1 MMRLGREEDAPSG
14 LHEER
19 LKAVQQALLSS
30 GARTVLDLGCG
41 SGPLMIRLVRS
52 GRFEKVVGVDT
63 STRSLQLLERKLEGV
78 RSERCHVTLVH
89 ASFLDRNIDLAG
101 FEAAIMVETIEH
113 IAPDKLS
120 AVENAVF
127 ARYRPQTV
135 IITTPNSEYNDSLG
149 VPKYRFRHR
158 DHRFEWKRQKF
169 RSWAERVAARNR
181 YEVLF
186 KDIGMSH
193 PALGSATQ
201 MAQFVAAGAQTGCF

>member
-1 MMRLGREEDAPSG
+1 MTRLVREEDAPSA

-19 LKAVQQALLSS
+19 IRAVHQALLSC

-41 SGPLMIRLVRS
+41 SGPLMVRLVQS
-52 GRFEKVVGVDT
+52 GRFEKIVGVDT
-63 STRSLQLLERKLEGV
+63 STRLLHLLERKLEGV
-78 RSERCHVTLVH
+78 RPESCHVALVN
-89 ASFLDRNIDLAG
+89 ASFLDRNVDLAG

-120 AVENAVF
+120 AVESAVF

-149 VPKYRFRHR
+149 VPKHRFRHR

-181 YEVLF
+181 YKVRF
-186 KDIGMSH
+186 KDIGRSH

-201 MAQFVAAGAQTGCF
+201 MAQFVAAGAETSCF

>member
-1 MMRLGREEDAPSG
+1 MIRFGREDAPSI

-19 LKAVQQALLSS
+19 LKVVHEALLSS
-30 GARTVLDLGCG
+30 GARSVLDLGCG
-41 SGPLMIRLVRS
+41 SGPLMLRLVRS
-52 GRFEKVVGVDT
+52 GRFEKIVGVDT
-63 STRSLQLLERKLEGV
+63 STHSLHLLERKLEGV
-78 RSERCHVTLVH
+78 RSEGCHVALVH

-113 IAPDKLS
+113 IAPDRLS

-135 IITTPNSEYNDSLG
+135 IITTPNSEYNDNLG
-149 VPKYRFRHR
+149 VPKHRFRHR
-158 DHRFEWKRQKF
+158 DHRFEWERQKF
-169 RSWAERVAARNR
+169 KSWAERVAARNR
-181 YEVLF
+181 YKVLF

-201 MAQFVAAGAQTGCF
+201 MARFVADSAEN

>member
-1 MMRLGREEDAPSG
+1 MMQLGREEDAPSG

-19 LKAVQQALLSS
+19 LKAVHQAILSS

-78 RSERCHVTLVH
+78 RSERCHVALVH

-201 MAQFVAAGAQTGCF
+201 MAQFVAAG